1 MPAAKAAVVIRRD
14 ILSMLSPQSM
24 ERNWAAPCRISKDVD
39 YLFRLPFRANNITDL
54 HSANF
59 NFEDIEEI

>member
-1 MPAAKAAVVIRRD
+1 
-14 ILSMLSPQSM
+14 MLSPQSM